1 MLVFGNTIDTP
12 FHYDDLHSIKYNP
25 HIRSLSGVANHF
37 VDPGTFSSRVRGYMY
52 RPVLMTSYSIDYALW
67 GGEAGGFRRGNLLL
81 HLVASF
87 LFGVLARRWIGTG
100 AGMAAGAVPAILFLI
115 HPLHSEVVD
124 YVSSRSDLLVA
135 VFCLAC
141 LVVMRATQ
149 LWPLPL
155 LYLGALLSKSVA
167 VLPVISAALTF
178 AREGWVGLRQDRW
191 RHGLLVLL
199 SLSYLCVLWGTR
211 FLTASFDKLPRSP
224 LTEVWTQAKAFIYYL
239 WLTTSPVHSLRHRRQ
254 LPARGLLFSAIAML
268 PYLLIPLNIVVAEWR
283 AYLASCGLFLS
294 GVWAWRAASHRWGS
308 RLRPVGIALCLV
320 FASLTIDR
328 NDVWASELSLWS
340 DAVSKNPAS
349 LRPRLNLALAYK
361 RQGELSAARA
371 HLQEGLRLDPN
382 FAEGWVVF
390 GELLHAA
397 GRQTEALKAYR
408 RGAALDP
415 TMAGVF
421 HNLGNVA
428 MALGWTDSAVVHY
441 EHVLSLEPNF
451 VEARNNLGRA
461 LEDQGRWSEALTAYR
476 RCVADSLYWTNT
488 DDPVGGAWF
497 NRARAAD
504 HLGYLDEAFSYLE
517 AQRRL
522 ADDERF
528 ADTIAL
534 SARQLER
541 LEQR

>member
-1 MLVFGNTIDTP
+1 
-12 FHYDDLHSIKYNP
+12 
-25 HIRSLSGVANHF
+25 
-37 VDPGTFSSRVRGYMY
+37 
-52 RPVLMTSYSIDYALW
+52 
-67 GGEAGGFRRGNLLL
+67 
-81 HLVASF
+81 
-87 LFGVLARRWIGTG
+87 
-100 AGMAAGAVPAILFLI
+100 
-115 HPLHSEVVD
+115 
-124 YVSSRSDLLVA
+124 
-135 VFCLAC
+135 
-141 LVVMRATQ
+141 
-149 LWPLPL
+149 
-155 LYLGALLSKSVA
+155 
-167 VLPVISAALTF
+167 
-178 AREGWVGLRQDRW
+178 
-191 RHGLLVLL
+191 
-199 SLSYLCVLWGTR
+199 
-211 FLTASFDKLPRSP
+211 
-224 LTEVWTQAKAFIYYL
+224 
-239 WLTTSPVHSLRHRRQ
+239 
-254 LPARGLLFSAIAML
+254 
-268 PYLLIPLNIVVAEWR
+268 
-283 AYLASCGLFLS
+283 
-294 GVWAWRAASHRWGS
+294 
-308 RLRPVGIALCLV
+308 
-320 FASLTIDR
+320 
-328 NDVWASELSLWS
+328 
-340 DAVSKNPAS
+340 
-349 LRPRLNLALAYK
+349 
-361 RQGELSAARA
+361 
-371 HLQEGLRLDPN
+371 LRLDPN

-504 HLGYLDEAFSYLE
+504 HLGYLDEAFSYRE

-534 SARQLER
+534 SARQQLER